1 VIRLRGGDEVYRRYM
16 QCVDS
21 AGVKAESKSRYRH
34 DPAVGLSDELR
45 IGCEL
50 FDELELVVSSSGFR
64 ICFVHVS
71 GIHGTMQS
79 LVVYVWN
86 RNMGIGIG
94 GKDAETWQSSTVYVA
109 LLQQL
114 RAG

>member
-86 RNMGIGIG
+86 RNRNGNGNRRKGRRDMA
-94 GKDAETWQSSTVYVA
+94 K
-109 LLQQL
+109 
-114 RAG
+114 